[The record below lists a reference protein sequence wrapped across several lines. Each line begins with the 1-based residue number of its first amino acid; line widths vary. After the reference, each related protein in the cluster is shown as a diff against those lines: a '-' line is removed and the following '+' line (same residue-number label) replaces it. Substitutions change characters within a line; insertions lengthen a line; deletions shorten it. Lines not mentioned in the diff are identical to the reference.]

1 MRFGIV
7 ALLCAIAFS
16 SQAAAY
22 QIEPLPATGQEL
34 RYERGEAMVVS
45 RASGTT
51 VRVLPHANGP
61 HGRIMFTVLVFN
73 QTTASFNFGYENVAI
88 SNDKGPV
95 RLFTLEDMKRE
106 ALKSARWK
114 AAAVVMAAG
123 LQSYSAAQNTTYSSS
138 GTVYGPRGQMATFNS
153 SGSAYNPALN
163 SIAQSQ
169 INNQAAGNMAA
180 ISAGL
185 DN

>member
-1 MRFGIV
+1 M
-7 ALLCAIAFS
+7 
-16 SQAAAY
+16 
-22 QIEPLPATGQEL
+22 
-34 RYERGEAMVVS
+34 
-45 RASGTT
+45 
-51 VRVLPHANGP
+51 
-61 HGRIMFTVLVFN
+61 MFTVLVFN
-73 QTTASFNFGYENVAI
+73 QTSTPFNFGYENVAI

-106 ALKSARWK
+106 AIKSARWK
-114 AAAVVMAAG
+114 AAAVAMAAG
-123 LQSYSAAQNTTYSSS
+123 LQSYSAAQNSTYSSY
-138 GTVYGPRGQMATFNS
+138 GTVYGPRGQMATFTS

-185 DN
+185 DNYMGEISNRVLLISTVDPNTGNGGTVFADRPEYGKNEDRTVKVVVRAGPDTHEFTFLLKD